1 MACAPPVYT
10 TRENLFELLSA
21 LTVRSRMS
29 DRRTDQLVVSDP
41 CFLEGTCLANMHTS
55 HISVTTVDHLHPI
68 SVHVACSVR
77 SLQHGLNPPNLLD
90 HAKNDHAKNKRF
102 HPATWPISYL
112 CRSYELAISPARN
125 THAYHEGESLT
136 NAMGANML
144 QGFVDRHERQDGPF
158 SWCAPSI

>member
-1 MACAPPVYT
+1 MACAPRVYT
-10 TRENLFELLSA
+10 TRENLCELLSA

-55 HISVTTVDHLHPI
+55 HISVSTVDRLHPI
-68 SVHVACSVR
+68 SVHVACSIR
-77 SLQHGLNPPNLLD
+77 CMQHGLNPRHLLD
-90 HAKNDHAKNKRF
+90 HAKHKRF
-102 HPATWPISYL
+102 HPATWSIVYL
-112 CRSYELAISPARN
+112 CRSHELAIFPARN